1 MQVSR
6 VELDEKTAYQFAK
19 LRMVYGKRSAQ
30 RTFDEALIAA
40 WYMITQNAVP
50 PRLEIPQEEPTAI
63 ETVFNFELVGE
74 GYIQMFVEIKRRLSL
89 GKVSRATNLDTVE
102 HVIKRVFV
110 HYDKQGA
117 LFMFDN

>member
-19 LRMVYGKRSAQ
+19 LRMVYGNRSAQ

-40 WYMITQNAVP
+40 WYRITQNAVP

-89 GKVSRATNLDTVE
+89 GGRGKATNADVVE
-102 HVIKRVFV
+102 HVVRTVYIY
-110 HYDKQGA
+110 YDQ
-117 LFMFDN
+117 L